1 MKKALLIL
9 LALTMIMS
17 MTVLAP
23 VSASAADEETA
34 VGSVAADYKPEGT
47 AVTTAEEFAA
57 MDAAGKYYLAADITV
72 SATYDKDFTG
82 TFDGNGHTITTSTTL
97 FESVN
102 GTVCNLTVSG
112 AVTIGADQMG
122 NIGDNVTGVVAHYAA
137 TTADATFNNICNKA
151 PMTSNACGMGA
162 IVGRGCDESAFI
174 LTISN
179 CVNYGNI
186 TTDINTTSNMD
197 SGGIIASFRGVKANS
212 EYQLII
218 DNCVNYGTINADGRP
233 GGIIGNCDTSA
244 KVTNCTNNGAVQAIY
259 NYCGGIAGRF
269 GADGYTAAKFFIEN
283 CTNNADLYQSCTKLN
298 PDGTNPYKT
307 AQIGGICG
315 FQGNVKELYYKNCV
329 NNGNIRAE
337 SKLAAGNF
345 GGITGSGVT
354 KEKNKTPDTKTI
366 IYENCINNGN
376 ISCEGLQGGKEANA
390 AGITARAY
398 ADGTMKFINCINT
411 GDISASSSGS
421 YINSKG
427 KEIGAKAKAAGIC
440 ANTQN
445 AKKMSVAYKCFN
457 SGDVFATAVGTAT
470 AAGEGNCGGIFAYV
484 LGGPNSSDYAVKGYG
499 MDIQYCVTTGNVTGS
514 HWVSGLVGYVNGYS
528 CTVKNNI
535 VAGQLYSTTPAT
547 TVVDGATV
555 KTQTAYTFNDG
566 TNDYYFYVPMEGT
579 VAITGSTVKLT
590 PTQAF
595 TEVANG
601 DTIAKKAYY
610 KFVFEGTTYY
620 GYNNSN
626 AKAALSVTG
635 TGTPVVTIGGK
646 LCQVVTESTMTDIV
660 LFDHPVSVRALYWS
674 NNNTA
679 CDVAELATNY
689 IEQPVDAN
697 GVAEDRYLDYAQGAS
712 NAFNLVGGM
721 SDSLPKTAKAQ
732 FATGEVAYNMNATI
746 GDTVFYQN
754 LLSSIFVVDE
764 YPTPDATHAKVIFSA
779 GNYTNL
785 LFDMNP
791 DGTPATGDATV
802 YVVIT
807 LAVSAVALAG
817 LVISKKRK
825 VRN

>member
-1 MKKALLIL
+1 M
-9 LALTMIMS
+9 
-17 MTVLAP
+17 
-23 VSASAADEETA
+23 
-34 VGSVAADYKPEGT
+34 
-47 AVTTAEEFAA
+47 
-57 MDAAGKYYLAADITV
+57 
-72 SATYDKDFTG
+72 
-82 TFDGNGHTITTSTTL
+82 
-97 FESVN
+97 
-102 GTVCNLTVSG
+102 
-112 AVTIGADQMG
+112 
-122 NIGDNVTGVVAHYAA
+122 
-137 TTADATFNNICNKA
+137 
-151 PMTSNACGMGA
+151 
-162 IVGRGCDESAFI
+162 
-174 LTISN
+174 
-179 CVNYGNI
+179 
-186 TTDINTTSNMD
+186 
-197 SGGIIASFRGVKANS
+197 
-212 EYQLII
+212 
-218 DNCVNYGTINADGRP
+218 
-233 GGIIGNCDTSA
+233 
-244 KVTNCTNNGAVQAIY
+244 
-259 NYCGGIAGRF
+259 
-269 GADGYTAAKFFIEN
+269 
-283 CTNNADLYQSCTKLN
+283 
-298 PDGTNPYKT
+298 
-307 AQIGGICG
+307 
-315 FQGNVKELYYKNCV
+315 YYKNCV
-329 NNGNIRAE
+329 NNGNISAQC
-337 SKLAAGNF
+337 KLAPGNF
-345 GGITGSGVT
+345 GGITGSGKGST
-354 KEKNKTPDTKTI
+354 TTI

-376 ISCEGLQGGKEANA
+376 ISCEGLQNNKEANA
-390 AGITARAY
+390 GGITARAY

-411 GDISASSSGS
+411 GDISASSTG
-421 YINSKG
+421 N
-427 KEIGAKAKAAGIC
+427 AKAAGIC
-440 ANTQN
+440 SNVQN
-445 AKKMSVAYKCFN
+445 KAKMSVAYKCFN
-457 SGDVFATAVGTAT
+457 SGNISAIADV
-470 AAGEGNCGGIFAYV
+470 EGNCGGIFAYV
-484 LGGPNSSDYAVKGYG
+484 LGGPNSYDYAVKGYG

-514 HWVSGLVGYVNGYS
+514 KWVSGLVGYVNGYS

-566 TNDYYFYVPMEGT
+566 TNDYYFYVPMAGT

-601 DTIAKKAYY
+601 DKIAKKAYY

-626 AKAALSVTG
+626 AAAALSVTG
-635 TGTPVVTIGGK
+635 TGTPVVTIDGK
-646 LCQVVTESTMTDIV
+646 LCQVVTESTMTDV
-660 LFDHPVSVRALYWS
+660 VVFDHPVSVRSLYWS
-674 NNNTA
+674 NNNIA

-791 DGTPATGDATV
+791 EGTPATGDATV

>member
-23 VSASAADEETA
+23 VSASAADGEVA

-112 AVTIGADQMG
+112 AVTIGANQMG

-162 IVGRGCDESAFI
+162 IVGRGCNESAFI

-212 EYQLII
+212 EYKLII

-269 GADGYTAAKFFIEN
+269 GADNYTAAKFFIEN

-307 AQIGGICG
+307 AQIGGMCG
-315 FQGNVKELYYKNCV
+315 YQGNVNELYYKNCV
-329 NNGNIRAE
+329 NNGNISAE
-337 SKLAAGNF
+337 CKLAAGNF
-345 GGITGSGVT
+345 GGITGSSKSYT
-354 KEKNKTPDTKTI
+354 TTI

-376 ISCEGLQGGKEANA
+376 ISCEGLQNAKEANA
-390 AGITARAY
+390 GGITARAY

-411 GDISASSSGS
+411 GDISASSTG
-421 YINSKG
+421 
-427 KEIGAKAKAAGIC
+427 KAKAAGIC
-440 ANTQN
+440 SNVQN
-445 AKKMSVAYKCFN
+445 KAKMSVAYKCLN
-457 SGDVFATAVGTAT
+457 SGNISAIADD
-470 AAGEGNCGGIFAYV
+470 EGNCGGIFAYV
-484 LGGPNSSDYAVKGYG
+484 LGGPNSADYAVKGYG

-514 HWVSGLVGYVNGYS
+514 KWVSGLVGYVNGYS

-547 TVVDGATV
+547 TVVDGGAV

-566 TNDYYFYVPMEGT
+566 TDDYYFYVPMAGT

-595 TEVANG
+595 TAVANG
-601 DTIAKKAYY
+601 ASVAKGAFY
-610 KFVFEGTTYY
+610 KFDFEGSTYY
-620 GYNNSN
+620 GYNNTG
-626 AKAALSVTG
+626 AKGTLDVTG

-646 LCQVVTESTMTDIV
+646 LSQVVTESTMTDV
-660 LFDHPVSVRALYWS
+660 VVFDHPVSVRALYWS
-674 NNNTA
+674 NNNIA
-679 CDVAELATNY
+679 CDDVAELATNY

-712 NAFNLVGGM
+712 NAFNIVGGM